1 MFVGI
6 IFKVGPFVSFGLCF
20 FFPKNFQSLRFR
32 PAAWNGVLSH
42 ALSPETAIS
51 RLQLIAAGVWFS
63 PISSSVNNCPFH
75 HLQLCLAAC
84 LAHPSTEVCSPLI
97 TPSAHGWPTSATAAI
112 GSPPKSWRPQSASQ
126 TAPGATTT
134 RYPDAA
140 VRNWWGEEAGGWRRR
155 RGRSDLGKQFKSIS
169 LGSSEE
175 KMLTRKSPILL
186 F

>member
-6 IFKVGPFVSFGLCF
+6 IFKVDPFVPFGFGFLPKK
-20 FFPKNFQSLRFR
+20 FPSLLFR
-32 PAAWNGVLSH
+32 PAAWNRLLSR
-42 ALSPETAIS
+42 ALSPEMAVS
-51 RLQLIAAGVWFS
+51 CSGVSCGIRFS
-63 PISSSVNNCPFH
+63 PVSSSVNNCPFH
-75 HLQLCLAAC
+75 CLQLCLAAC

-140 VRNWWGEEAGGWRRR
+140 VRNWWGEEGGEEDGGEGG
-155 RGRSDLGKQFKSIS
+155 GRVI
-169 LGSSEE
+169 
-175 KMLTRKSPILL
+175 
-186 F
+186 